1 MFGYID
7 PGTGSL
13 VIQALIAAIIG
24 SGFYFRQFIIHPI
37 VLVWRFVTRQ
47 KPTQNVATEQPGELP
62 VV

>member
-13 VIQALIAAIIG
+13 VIQALIAAVVG

-37 VLVWRFVTRQ
+37 VSVWRFISRQ
-47 KPTQNVATEQPGELP
+47 KSTQDAAAEQPREIP
-62 VV
+62 VG